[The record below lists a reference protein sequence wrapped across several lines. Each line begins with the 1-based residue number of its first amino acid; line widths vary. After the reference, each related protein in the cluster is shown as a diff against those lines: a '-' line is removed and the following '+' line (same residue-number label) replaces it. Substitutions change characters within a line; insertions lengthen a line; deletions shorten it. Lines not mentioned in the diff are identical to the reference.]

1 MATRIGLEP
10 TTPSVTGWCSNQLS
24 YRAMIAQVSCGI
36 YRRNV
41 LYYIEKT
48 DACQAR
54 ISDFLEGGECSLL
67 THKREPERTAVPVGH
82 ESPSEAFKPQTGLR
96 SKCRAFSAAR
106 SQRFRR
112 AGSTRNGLLAPF
124 RPQSRSRTGKI
135 LAATLNVFFSLLHLE
150 SLRDGRRPTAA
161 YTFFR
166 NDLSREKANQENPQI
181 FLIGKY

>member
-24 YRAMIAQVSCGI
+24 YRAMIAQVSCGA

-41 LYYIEKT
+41 FYYIEKT

-54 ISDFLEGGECSLL
+54 ISDFLEGGEYSLL
-67 THKREPERTAVPVGH
+67 THKREPEKR
-82 ESPSEAFKPQTGLR
+82 
-96 SKCRAFSAAR
+96 
-106 SQRFRR
+106 QRFRC
-112 AGSTRNGLLAPF
+112 AGSTRKGLLAPF

-161 YTFFR
+161 YAFFR

>member
-54 ISDFLEGGECSLL
+54 ISDFLEGGECVL
-67 THKREPERTAVPVGH
+67 
-82 ESPSEAFKPQTGLR
+82 F
-96 SKCRAFSAAR
+96 
-106 SQRFRR
+106 
-112 AGSTRNGLLAPF
+112 
-124 RPQSRSRTGKI
+124 
-135 LAATLNVFFSLLHLE
+135 
-150 SLRDGRRPTAA
+150 
-161 YTFFR
+161 
-166 NDLSREKANQENPQI
+166 
-181 FLIGKY
+181 

>member
-67 THKREPERTAVPVGH
+67 THKREPEKR
-82 ESPSEAFKPQTGLR
+82 
-96 SKCRAFSAAR
+96 
-106 SQRFRR
+106 QRFRR
-112 AGSTRNGLLAPF
+112 AGSTRKGLLAPF

-161 YTFFR
+161 YAFFR
-166 NDLSREKANQENPQI
+166 NDLSREKANRENPQI